1 MNWGRVEINS
11 HKIKS
16 NIMADKKGN
25 FPSPELNKMQ
35 EVVIDFRTKIYIKAG
50 EDPEKAKQR
59 YLNRL
64 TARNA

>member
-1 MNWGRVEINS
+1 
-11 HKIKS
+11 
-16 NIMADKKGN
+16 MADKKGN